1 MVGFKV
7 ISTPTGTVEL
17 KKYPIS
23 SQTVLVGDLFE
34 LVGGATGWTA
44 CTATSAYFNRKVI
57 AYEAASTSATEF
69 LGYEVVGDETV
80 EGQCTNTANSTHNGD
95 LMVLTDKNTIN
106 NTGTTSSTEYACF
119 IQEKPGS
126 TTTSL
131 IGRILVGN
139 SVNPDATTS

>member
-7 ISTPTGTVEL
+7 LSTPTDTVEL
-17 KKYPIS
+17 RRYPIS

-34 LVGGATGWTA
+34 QTAGTATWAA
-44 CTATSAYFNRKVI
+44 CTSSSTHFTRKVI
-57 AYEAASTSATEF
+57 AYEAATSAATSF
-69 LGYEVVGDETV
+69 LGYEVRGNEII
-80 EGQCTNTANSTHNGD
+80 EGQCTETASANDNGD

-106 NTGTTSSTEYACF
+106 NTHTTSTTEKPVF
-119 IQEKPGS
+119 IQEKVGS

-139 SVNPDATTS
+139 GVDPDVTG